1 MFKDKNK
8 NNRKRCKVCLI
19 LPIKTPKCRHW
30 RRSGVFIVYFEHIS
44 LFSSVSF
51 VYLEHVNVSWVL
63 NIGRSIL
70 KAQISD
76 DKGLFY
82 IRITTWLNSNKHLKI
97 QRPKNIKQVKR
108 KWRHYF
114 WWKTLKILYQKV
126 MTFKTAQKLKPK
138 MEAIIIRDHL

>member
-1 MFKDKNK
+1 MFKITNK
-8 NNRKRCKVCLI
+8 NTKTSSLTSFWCFYCL
-19 LPIKTPKCRHW
+19 LWT
-30 RRSGVFIVYFEHIS
+30 YFT

-70 KAQISD
+70 KAQTSD

-82 IRITTWLNSNKHLKI
+82 IRITTWLNSNTHLKI
-97 QRPKNIKQVKR
+97 QRSKNIKQVKR

-114 WWKTLKILYQKV
+114 WWKILKILYQKV
-126 MTFKTAQKLKPK
+126 MTFKTAQKPKPK